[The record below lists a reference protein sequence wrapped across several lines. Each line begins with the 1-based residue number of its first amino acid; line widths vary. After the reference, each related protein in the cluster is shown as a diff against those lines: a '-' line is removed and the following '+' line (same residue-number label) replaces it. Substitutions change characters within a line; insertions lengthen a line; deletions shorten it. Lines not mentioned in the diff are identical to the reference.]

1 MTDMPRE
8 CRRVRRLLRQYEL
21 GTLKPSAYAR
31 VEQHVVACEGCSE
44 ALVAEREALAK
55 LGRLRPVEPSRD
67 LTAAVMDRVR
77 RAEEEPVRRP
87 LFRAP
92 ALVYQYVIIVAVVGI
107 LASIVLP
114 ALSPAR
120 EAARRASSAN
130 NLKQLCLVFKMYA
143 NENDGQFPPLAP
155 YKDIWMVDLERL
167 YPEFMTDLTVL
178 VRPGL
183 PDASEL
189 LDRLAQLVS
198 ESPIDWEEVTRIAAK
213 SYTYTNW
220 MIRDD
225 SEVEDLKKG
234 YMQLAKADLDSDFQS
249 GDKTFYHLREGIER
263 FMITD
268 INNPAASAMAQSDIP
283 VMFETVR
290 KEQPRR
296 FQLKSHGYNVL
307 YLDGHVAF
315 LKYEERFPATK
326 AVADAFPP
334 PGP

>member
-21 GTLKPSAYAR
+21 GTLKPSAYTR
-31 VEQHVVACEGCSE
+31 VEQHVVACAGCSE
-44 ALVAEREALAK
+44 ALVAQREALAT

-67 LTAAVMDRVR
+67 LTAAVMDKVC
-77 RAEEEPVRRP
+77 RADEEPVRRP
-87 LFRAP
+87 VFRAP

-107 LASIVLP
+107 LASILLP
-114 ALSPAR
+114 ALSRAR

-130 NLKQLCLVFKMYA
+130 NLKQLGLVFKMYA
-143 NENDGQFPPLAP
+143 NENDGQFPPLTP
-155 YKDIWMVDLERL
+155 HKNVWMVDLERL

-178 VRPGL
+178 VRPDL
-183 PDASEL
+183 PDSTEMMQQIQQLAAEL
-189 LDRLAQLVS
+189 
-198 ESPIDWEEVTRIAAK
+198 PIDWEKVTRIAAR

-220 MIRDD
+220 MVRDA

-234 YMQLAKADLDSDFQS
+234 YMQLARADLDADFQS
-249 GDKTFYHLREGIER
+249 GDRTFYRLREGIER
-263 FMITD
+263 FMISD
-268 INNPAASAMAQSDIP
+268 INNPAASAMAQSETP

-290 KEQPRR
+290 KERPPR
-296 FQLKSHGYNVL
+296 FQRRTHGYNVL
-307 YLDGHVAF
+307 YMDGHVDF
-315 LKYEERFPATK
+315 LKYEEKFPATK